1 MSTKIK
7 EKLIDIIVGILL
19 FFACMMA
26 IGIIIVTCVFF
37 TNLKDLKETPSKE
50 LKICDVTNHEFVELE
65 AWDEKDLTGLSYDS
79 KTKIIYMFTTVNG
92 VRIYEPYYV
101 MNGDNEP
108 IIGVIHDDI
117 EY

>member
-7 EKLIDIIVGILL
+7 ETLTDVVVGILL
-19 FFACMMA
+19 FFACIMV
-26 IGIIIVTCVFF
+26 IGIIVIICVFF
-37 TNLKDLKETPSKE
+37 TNLKDLKETPRE
-50 LKICDVTNHEFVELE
+50 LEICDVTNHEFIEIE
-65 AWDEKDLTGLSYDS
+65 AWDENDLTGLAYDS